1 LKSHIKKP
9 GAIIIEG
16 HVQGLANTRAL
27 GEAGI
32 PVIVVDKSNCI
43 ARYSKYCKGFYRC
56 PDFQMDAFA
65 DFLVDLAT
73 RENLKGWVLIP
84 SNDHAVYTISR
95 FREKL
100 SEHYKVITPELP
112 IIENIYK
119 KSRLLALA
127 DNIGIPIPETW
138 YPEKPEE
145 LQNIDF
151 HFPVMIKGREGLTF
165 YKTTGRKV
173 FIAENIDELLEIFA
187 QLQEKVKVADTFIQ
201 EIIPTDKTN
210 KTISFTAFCMD
221 GEVKAHW
228 TGVKLREHPPKFGTS
243 TFSESIVNDQTEA
256 LSRRL
261 LKALKY
267 PGVCEVEFL
276 LDKRTGLYKLIEINA
291 RTWLWVGLAV
301 KSGVNYPLMIYNYMN
316 GIEME
321 YPQEYVVGMK
331 WMNRV
336 TDFVHSVKSII
347 RGKMSIGDYL
357 KSLKGKKEFAIY
369 DPADRKPVVM
379 FILLLPYLALKR
391 GH

>member
-1 LKSHIKKP
+1 LKTRYKTP

-56 PDFQMDAFA
+56 PDFRTDDFA
-65 DFLVDLAT
+65 DFLVDLAVKQ
-73 RENLKGWVLIP
+73 NLEGWALIP

-100 SEHYKVITPELP
+100 IEHFKVITPQLP

-119 KSRLLALA
+119 KSRLLSLA
-127 DNIGIPIPETW
+127 DSIGIPIPKTW
-138 YPEKPEE
+138 YPVNPEE
-145 LQNIDF
+145 VHKIDF

-173 FIAENIDELLEIFA
+173 FIAENMDELVQVFEQLPNEI
-187 QLQEKVKVADTFIQ
+187 KIADTFIQ
-201 EIIPTDKTN
+201 EIIPTDESN
-210 KTISFTAFCMD
+210 KTISFTAFCIN

-228 TGVKLREHPPKFGTS
+228 AGVKLREHPAKFGTS
-243 TFSESIVNDQTEA
+243 TFSESIVNREIEA
-256 LSRRL
+256 LSRKL
-261 LKALKY
+261 LKALNF

-276 LDKRTGLYKLIEINA
+276 LDKRTGQYKLIEINA

-301 KSGVNYPLMIYNYMN
+301 KCGINYPLMIYNYLN
-316 GIEME
+316 DIEME
-321 YPQEYVVGMK
+321 YPQEYIVGMK

-336 TDFVHSVKSII
+336 TDFVHSAKSIL
-347 RGKMSIGDYL
+347 RGKMTLGEYYNSM
-357 KSLKGKKEFAIY
+357 KGKKEFAIY
-369 DPADRKPVVM
+369 DSSDQKPAMM
-379 FILLLPYLALKR
+379 FIILLPYLALKR
-391 GH
+391 